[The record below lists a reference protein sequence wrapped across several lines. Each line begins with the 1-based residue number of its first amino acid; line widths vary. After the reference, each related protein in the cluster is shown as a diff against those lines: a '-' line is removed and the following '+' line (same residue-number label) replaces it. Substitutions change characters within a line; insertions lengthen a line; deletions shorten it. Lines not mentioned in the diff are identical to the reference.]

1 MGSVRASNSH
11 LDGYHEQH
19 YLVFSF
25 IVSQMYQ
32 MTISSFRY
40 FSAEVSAMNRH
51 AGFTRLLRSDIM
63 VIWPASRSNKAV
75 KCSRVTDTMLLKRL
89 IELR

>member
-19 YLVFSF
+19 FLVFSF

-32 MTISSFRY
+32 MTIGSFRY

-51 AGFTRLLRSDIM
+51 AGLTWPVRSHIM
-63 VIWPASRSNKAV
+63 VK
-75 KCSRVTDTMLLKRL
+75 
-89 IELR
+89 